1 MPRRGAEAMT
11 AAAFV
16 VVVCAVI
23 VWALAVLGVWR

>member
-1 MPRRGAEAMT
+1 MT